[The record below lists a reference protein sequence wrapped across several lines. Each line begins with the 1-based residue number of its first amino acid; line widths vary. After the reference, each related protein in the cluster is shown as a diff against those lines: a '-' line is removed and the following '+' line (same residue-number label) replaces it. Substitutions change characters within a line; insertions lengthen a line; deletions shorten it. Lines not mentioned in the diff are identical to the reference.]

1 MLLLAPLRAILP
13 AIGSRFDALI
23 PARGPLRVERLHKY
37 LYNELE
43 DELPINRMSY
53 IRKNGTY

>member
-1 MLLLAPLRAILP
+1 MLLLVPLRAILP
-13 AIGSRFDALI
+13 AIGNALI

-53 IRKNGTY
+53 IRTNGKY